1 MTPVGVRLPKGTE
14 TVRLE
19 RHPGN
24 PVLRPD
30 PDSPWEAGSVL
41 NGTVIQGDD
50 GVIRMLYRAT
60 NGTKIEESGAYVSS
74 IGYAESK
81 DGVTFE
87 RRSEPLISPDQPYE
101 QGLGC
106 EDPRVVRI
114 GDEYFIYYTAVE
126 GPWGP
131 DVKVRIALATT
142 KDFKTVTK
150 HGVVGPRG
158 TASKAATLL
167 PEPVD
172 GKYVW
177 YFTWCSDTPGAA
189 ILHARFDSLDD
200 VRKPPPGFIAGVIE
214 DYDRSA
220 VLISGDRAN
229 LRKSRVRRGP
239 ELGAPP
245 IRTDRGWLLF
255 YSNSDHE
262 IDEPEWQ
269 ISAALLDLDKPWQV
283 IARTK
288 EPLLTPET
296 RDELHGVVARVT
308 FPSGAVLVGDRIHV
322 YYGTGDQGIALATC
336 ELEALLKHLDAK
348 ENRVTNAG
356 PCAG

>member
-1 MTPVGVRLPKGTE
+1 M
-14 TVRLE
+14 RLE
-19 RHPGN
+19 RHPAS
-24 PVLRPD
+24 PVLEASPD
-30 PDSPWEAGSVL
+30 NVWEAGSVL
-41 NGTVIQGDD
+41 NGTVIRTPD
-50 GVIRMLYRAT
+50 GLFHMLYRAT
-60 NGTKIEESGAYVSS
+60 NGTEIESSGAYISS
-74 IGYAESK
+74 IGHAVSQ
-81 DGVTFE
+81 DGITFE
-87 RRSEPLISPDQPYE
+87 RRPEPLISPDQPYE

-106 EDPRVVRI
+106 EDPRVVRM

-126 GPWGP
+126 GEWGP

-142 KDFKTVTK
+142 KDFESVVKY
-150 HGVVGPRG
+150 GVVGPQG
-158 TASKAATLL
+158 APSKAATLL
-167 PEPVD
+167 PETVD
-172 GKYVW
+172 GQYIW

-229 LRKSRVRRGP
+229 LRKGRVRRGP

-245 IRTDRGWLLF
+245 IKTDRGWLMF

-269 ISAALLDLDKPWQV
+269 ISAALLDLDRPWQV
-283 IARTK
+283 IARTS

-296 RDELHGVVARVT
+296 PDELHGIVARVA
-308 FPSGAVLVGDRIHV
+308 FPSGAVLVGDRVYV

-336 ELEALLKHLDAK
+336 ELETLLAQLDTK
-348 ENRVTNAG
+348 EDRLKNAG
-356 PCAG
+356 PCVG

>member
-1 MTPVGVRLPKGTE
+1 MRLD
-14 TVRLE
+14 

-24 PVLRPD
+24 PVLRPN
-30 PDSPWEAGSVL
+30 PDNAWEAGSVL

-50 GVIRMLYRAT
+50 GIVRMLYRAT
-60 NGTKIEESGAYVSS
+60 NGTKIEETGAYVSS

-87 RRSEPLISPDQPYE
+87 RRPEPLISPDQPYE

-106 EDPRVVRI
+106 EDPRVVKI

-126 GPWGP
+126 GEWGP

-150 HGVVGPRG
+150 HGVVGPKG
-158 TASKAATLL
+158 TATKAASLL

-189 ILHARFDSLDD
+189 ILHVLFDSLDQ
-200 VRKPPPGFIAGVIE
+200 VKNPPPGHVAAAVE
-214 DYDRSA
+214 NYDTSA
-220 VLISGDRAN
+220 VLISGDRAH
-229 LRKSRVRRGP
+229 LKKSRVRRGP

-245 IRTDRGWLLF
+245 VKTEDGWLLF
-255 YSNSDHE
+255 YSPSDHE
-262 IDEPEWQ
+262 DGEPEWQ
-269 ISAALLDLDKPWQV
+269 ISAALLDLHEPWRV
-283 IARTK
+283 IARTRK
-288 EPLLTPET
+288 PLLRPET
-296 RDELHGVVARVT
+296 QKEKNGIVNHVT
-308 FPSGAVLVGDRIHV
+308 FPSGCLVVGDQVHV
-322 YYGTGDQGIALATC
+322 YYGTGDQEIALATC
-336 ELEALLKHLDAK
+336 ELKALLDYLKQK
-348 ENRVTNAG
+348 ENREGVTGRG
-356 PCAG
+356 PCVG